1 MNKNWVSEKKKTETE
16 EKGKCDR
23 HIAGLHAKVA
33 PRISETLFITTADN
47 QCQCELATIFNR
59 QLRII
64 KDITSVLVSNTFQVM
79 VYHLGLID
87 FQFCQL
93 PASFSVIV
101 SSRHPYK
108 PAKMMTFVSEK

>member
-1 MNKNWVSEKKKTETE
+1 
-16 EKGKCDR
+16 
-23 HIAGLHAKVA
+23 
-33 PRISETLFITTADN
+33 
-47 QCQCELATIFNR
+47 
-59 QLRII
+59 
-64 KDITSVLVSNTFQVM
+64 M

-93 PASFSVIV
+93 PASFSVVV